1 MNDLPIWLLLASIF
15 ILLILSAF
23 FSGSETSMMAINRY
37 RLKYLAK
44 EKNKAAIRIEK
55 LLRRP
60 DRLLGIILIGNN
72 FVNILASALT
82 TILFMKLY
90 GDVGVLIG
98 SILLTIVILI
108 FSEVTPKTFA
118 AIKPEPLAF
127 FSSFPL
133 KILQKALFP
142 LVSVINYFSNFLLRF
157 LGINRTENNGE
168 DVSPEELKAILET
181 SGDLIPTRYQDMLLS
196 ILELDKIS
204 IEEVMTQRSE
214 IIGIDLSDN
223 FNEILEQLQKNQ
235 VDFLPIFDQNL
246 DELRGMLDLYGITNF
261 LSQDH
266 KDLDNLVE
274 VSDDAYFIPENTS
287 LSQQLFN
294 FQKERKRV
302 GIVIDEY
309 GSVKGLLSLED
320 ILGEIVGELAKN
332 NDDSKFEIMEQRD
345 GSFLIDASV
354 PIREINRKLQCDLPL
369 NGPRTLNGLIL
380 EQIETIPEAN
390 VSMTIQNVMIETVLV
405 RNNMIKIARLF
416 KSTEEEDSED

>member
-133 KILQKALFP
+133 KILQKVLFP

-157 LGINRTENNGE
+157 LGINRTENDGE

-214 IIGIDLSDN
+214 IIGIDLSDD

-246 DELRGMLDLYGITNF
+246 DDLRGMLDLYGITNF

-274 VSDDAYFIPENTS
+274 ASEDSYFIPENTS

-390 VSMTIQNVMIETVLV
+390 VSITIQNVIIETVLV

>member
-1 MNDLPIWLLLASIF
+1 
-15 ILLILSAF
+15 
-23 FSGSETSMMAINRY
+23 MAINRY
-37 RLKYLAK
+37 RLKYLAR
-44 EKNKAAIRIEK
+44 EKNKSAIRIEK

-82 TILFMKLY
+82 TILFIKLY

-127 FSSFPL
+127 FSSLPL
-133 KILQKALFP
+133 KILQKLLFP
-142 LVSVINYFSNFLLRF
+142 LVSVINYFSNFLLKF
-157 LGINRTENNGE
+157 LGINKTENESE

-181 SGDLIPTRYQDMLLS
+181 SGDLIPARYQDMLLS

-214 IIGIDLSDN
+214 IIGIDLSDD
-223 FNEILEQLQKNQ
+223 FDEILEQLQKNQ

-261 LSQDH
+261 LSQEV

-345 GSFLIDASV
+345 GSFLIDASI
-354 PIREINRKLQCDLPL
+354 PIREINRKLECDLPL

-380 EQIETIPEAN
+380 EQIGTIPDAN
-390 VSMTIQNVMIETVLV
+390 VSISIQDTIIETVLV
-405 RNNMIKIARLF
+405 RNNMIKIARLL
-416 KSTEEEDSED
+416 KTTAEVDG

>member
-133 KILQKALFP
+133 KILQKVLFP

-157 LGINRTENNGE
+157 LGINRTENDGE

-214 IIGIDLSDN
+214 IIGIDLSDD

-235 VDFLPIFDQNL
+235 VDFLPIFDQSL
-246 DELRGMLDLYGITNF
+246 DDLRGMLDLYGITNF

-274 VSDDAYFIPENTS
+274 ASDDAYFIPENTS

-390 VSMTIQNVMIETVLV
+390 VSITIQNVIIETVLV

-416 KSTEEEDSED
+416 KSTEEEESED

>member
-1 MNDLPIWLLLASIF
+1 
-15 ILLILSAF
+15 
-23 FSGSETSMMAINRY
+23 MMAINRY

-133 KILQKALFP
+133 KILQKVLFP

-157 LGINRTENNGE
+157 LGINRTENDGE

-214 IIGIDLSDN
+214 IIGIDLSDD

-246 DELRGMLDLYGITNF
+246 DDLRGMLDLYGITNF

-274 VSDDAYFIPENTS
+274 ASEDSYFIPENTS

-390 VSMTIQNVMIETVLV
+390 VSITIQNVIIETVLV

>member
-1 MNDLPIWLLLASIF
+1 
-15 ILLILSAF
+15 
-23 FSGSETSMMAINRY
+23 MAINRY
-37 RLKYLAK
+37 RLKYLAR
-44 EKNKAAIRIEK
+44 EKNKSAIRIEK

-82 TILFMKLY
+82 TILFIKLY

-127 FSSFPL
+127 FSSLPL
-133 KILQKALFP
+133 KILQKLLFP

-157 LGINRTENNGE
+157 LGINKTENENE

-181 SGDLIPTRYQDMLLS
+181 SGDLIPARYQDMLLS

-214 IIGIDLSDN
+214 IIGIDLSDD
-223 FNEILEQLQKNQ
+223 FDEILEQLQKNQ

-261 LSQDH
+261 LSQEI

-345 GSFLIDASV
+345 GSFLIDASI
-354 PIREINRKLQCDLPL
+354 PIREINRKLECDLPL

-380 EQIETIPEAN
+380 EQIGTIPDAN
-390 VSMTIQNVMIETVLV
+390 VSISIQDTIIETVLV
-405 RNNMIKIARLF
+405 RNNMIKIARLL
-416 KSTEEEDSED
+416 KTAEVED

>member
-1 MNDLPIWLLLASIF
+1 
-15 ILLILSAF
+15 
-23 FSGSETSMMAINRY
+23 MAINRY

-44 EKNKAAIRIEK
+44 EKNRAAIRIEK

-133 KILQKALFP
+133 KILQKVLFP

-157 LGINRTENNGE
+157 LGINRTENDGE

-214 IIGIDLSDN
+214 IIGIDLSDD

-246 DELRGMLDLYGITNF
+246 DDLRGMLDLYGITNF

-274 VSDDAYFIPENTS
+274 ASEESYFIPENTS

-354 PIREINRKLQCDLPL
+354 PIREINKKLQCDLPL

-390 VSMTIQNVMIETVLV
+390 VSITIQNVIIETVLV

>member
-1 MNDLPIWLLLASIF
+1 
-15 ILLILSAF
+15 
-23 FSGSETSMMAINRY
+23 MAINRY

-44 EKNKAAIRIEK
+44 EKNRAAIRIEK
-55 LLRRP
+55 LLKRP

-127 FSSFPL
+127 FSSLPL
-133 KILQKALFP
+133 KILQKLLFP
-142 LVSVINYFSNFLLRF
+142 LVSIINYFSNFLLRF
-157 LGINRTENNGE
+157 LGINKTENESE

-181 SGDLIPTRYQDMLLS
+181 SGDLIPARYQDMLLS

-214 IIGIDLSDN
+214 IIGIDLSDD
-223 FNEILEQLQKNQ
+223 FEEILEQLQKNQ
-235 VDFLPIFDQNL
+235 VDFLPVFDQNL
-246 DELRGMLDLYGITNF
+246 DNLRGMLDLYGITNF
-261 LSQDH
+261 LSLEV
-266 KDLDNLVE
+266 KDLDNLVD
-274 VSDDAYFIPENTS
+274 VSDEAYFIPENTS

-345 GSFLIDASV
+345 GSFLIDASI
-354 PIREINRKLQCDLPL
+354 PIREINRKLDCDLPL
-369 NGPRTLNGLIL
+369 SGPRTLNGLIL

-390 VSMTIQNVMIETVLV
+390 VSINIQNTVIETVLV

-416 KSTEEEDSED
+416 KSTEVEDSKD

>member
-1 MNDLPIWLLLASIF
+1 
-15 ILLILSAF
+15 
-23 FSGSETSMMAINRY
+23 MAINRY

-44 EKNKAAIRIEK
+44 EKNRAAIRIEK
-55 LLRRP
+55 LLKRP

-127 FSSFPL
+127 FSSLPL
-133 KILQKALFP
+133 KILQKLLFP
-142 LVSVINYFSNFLLRF
+142 LVSIINYFSNFLLRF
-157 LGINRTENNGE
+157 LGINKTENESE

-214 IIGIDLSDN
+214 IIGIDLSDD
-223 FNEILEQLQKNQ
+223 FEEILEQLQKNQ
-235 VDFLPIFDQNL
+235 VDFLPVFDQNL
-246 DELRGMLDLYGITNF
+246 DNLRGMLDLYGITNF
-261 LSQDH
+261 LSLEV
-266 KDLDNLVE
+266 KDLDNLVD
-274 VSDDAYFIPENTS
+274 VSDEAYFIPENTS

-345 GSFLIDASV
+345 GSFLIDASI
-354 PIREINRKLQCDLPL
+354 PIREINRKLDCDLPL
-369 NGPRTLNGLIL
+369 SGPRTLNGLIL

-390 VSMTIQNVMIETVLV
+390 VSINIRNTVIETVLV

-416 KSTEEEDSED
+416 KSTEVEDSED

>member
-1 MNDLPIWLLLASIF
+1 
-15 ILLILSAF
+15 
-23 FSGSETSMMAINRY
+23 
-37 RLKYLAK
+37 
-44 EKNKAAIRIEK
+44 
-55 LLRRP
+55 
-60 DRLLGIILIGNN
+60 
-72 FVNILASALT
+72 
-82 TILFMKLY
+82 MKLY

-133 KILQKALFP
+133 KILQKVLFP

-157 LGINRTENNGE
+157 LGINRTENDGE

-214 IIGIDLSDN
+214 IIGIDLSDD

-246 DELRGMLDLYGITNF
+246 DGTLIQKY
-261 LSQDH
+261 H
-266 KDLDNLVE
+266 K
-274 VSDDAYFIPENTS
+274 I
-287 LSQQLFN
+287 
-294 FQKERKRV
+294 
-302 GIVIDEY
+302 I
-309 GSVKGLLSLED
+309 
-320 ILGEIVGELAKN
+320 
-332 NDDSKFEIMEQRD
+332 EIMEQRD

-390 VSMTIQNVMIETVLV
+390 VSITIQNVIIETVLV

-416 KSTEEEDSED
+416 NATEEEDSED

>member
-133 KILQKALFP
+133 KILQKVLFP

-157 LGINRTENNGE
+157 LGINRTENDGE

-214 IIGIDLSDN
+214 IIGIDLSDD

-246 DELRGMLDLYGITNF
+246 DDLRGMLDLYGITNF
-261 LSQDH
+261 LSQDN

-274 VSDDAYFIPENTS
+274 ASEDAYFIPENTS

-390 VSMTIQNVMIETVLV
+390 VSITIQNVIIETVLV

>member
-1 MNDLPIWLLLASIF
+1 
-15 ILLILSAF
+15 
-23 FSGSETSMMAINRY
+23 MAINRY
-37 RLKYLAK
+37 RLKYLAR
-44 EKNKAAIRIEK
+44 EKNKSAIRIEK

-82 TILFMKLY
+82 TILFIKLY

-127 FSSFPL
+127 FSSLPL
-133 KILQKALFP
+133 KILQKLLFP
-142 LVSVINYFSNFLLRF
+142 LVSVINYFSNFLLKF
-157 LGINRTENNGE
+157 LGINKTENESE

-181 SGDLIPTRYQDMLLS
+181 SGDLIPARYQDMLLS

-214 IIGIDLSDN
+214 IIGIDLSDD
-223 FNEILEQLQKNQ
+223 FDEILDQLQKNQ
-235 VDFLPIFDQNL
+235 VDFLPMFDQNL
-246 DELRGMLDLYGITNF
+246 DDLRGMLDLYGITNF
-261 LSQDH
+261 LSLAE
-266 KDLDNLVE
+266 KDLDNLVD
-274 VSDDAYFIPENTS
+274 VSSEAYFIPENTS

-332 NDDSKFEIMEQRD
+332 TDDSKFEIMEQRD
-345 GSFLIDASV
+345 GSFLIDASI
-354 PIREINRKLQCDLPL
+354 PIREINRKLECDLPL

-390 VSMTIQNVMIETVLV
+390 VSINVQNTIIETVLV
-405 RNNMIKIARLF
+405 RNNMIKIARLI
-416 KSTEEEDSED
+416 KTTEEEVSED

>member
-1 MNDLPIWLLLASIF
+1 
-15 ILLILSAF
+15 
-23 FSGSETSMMAINRY
+23 MAINRY

-44 EKNKAAIRIEK
+44 EKNRAAIRIEK
-55 LLRRP
+55 LLKRP

-98 SILLTIVILI
+98 SILLTIIILI

-127 FSSFPL
+127 FSSLPL
-133 KILQKALFP
+133 KILQKILFP
-142 LVSVINYFSNFLLRF
+142 LVSIINYFSNFLLRF
-157 LGINRTENNGE
+157 LGINKTENESE

-204 IEEVMTQRSE
+204 IEEVMTQRLE
-214 IIGIDLSDN
+214 IIGIDLSDD
-223 FNEILEQLQKNQ
+223 FEGILEQLQKNQ
-235 VDFLPIFDQNL
+235 VDFLPVFDKNL
-246 DELRGMLDLYGITNF
+246 DDLRGILDLYGITNF
-261 LSQDH
+261 LSLEV
-266 KDLDNLVE
+266 KDLDNLVD
-274 VSDDAYFIPENTS
+274 VSDEAYFIPENTS

-345 GSFLIDASV
+345 GSFLIDASI
-354 PIREINRKLQCDLPL
+354 PIREINRKLNCDLPL
-369 NGPRTLNGLIL
+369 SGPRTLNGLIL

-390 VSMTIQNVMIETVLV
+390 VSININNTVIETVLV

-416 KSTEEEDSED
+416 KSTEEEESED

>member
-1 MNDLPIWLLLASIF
+1 
-15 ILLILSAF
+15 
-23 FSGSETSMMAINRY
+23 MAINRY

-44 EKNKAAIRIEK
+44 EKNRAAIRIEK

-127 FSSFPL
+127 FSSLPL
-133 KILQKALFP
+133 KVLQKLLFP
-142 LVSVINYFSNFLLRF
+142 LVSIINYFSNFLLKF
-157 LGINRTENNGE
+157 LGINKTENESE
-168 DVSPEELKAILET
+168 DVSPEELKAVLET
-181 SGDLIPTRYQDMLLS
+181 SGDLIPARYQDMLLS

-214 IIGIDLSDN
+214 IIGIDLSDD
-223 FNEILEQLQKNQ
+223 FNEVLEQLQKNQ
-235 VDFLPIFDQNL
+235 VDFLPVFDQNL
-246 DELRGMLDLYGITNF
+246 DDLRGMLDLYGITNF
-261 LSQDH
+261 LSLDE
-266 KDLDNLVE
+266 KDLDKLID
-274 VSDDAYFIPENTS
+274 VSDEAYFIPENTS

-320 ILGEIVGELAKN
+320 ILGEIVGELAKS

-345 GSFLIDASV
+345 GSYLIDASI
-354 PIREINRKLQCDLPL
+354 PIREINRKLECDLPL

-390 VSMTIQNVMIETVLV
+390 VSINIQNTIIETVLV

-416 KSTEEEDSED
+416 KSSDEEDTEA

>member
-133 KILQKALFP
+133 KILQKVLFP

-157 LGINRTENNGE
+157 LGINRTENDGE

-287 LSQQLFN
+287 LSHQLFN

>member
-1 MNDLPIWLLLASIF
+1 
-15 ILLILSAF
+15 
-23 FSGSETSMMAINRY
+23 MAINRY

-44 EKNKAAIRIEK
+44 EKNRAAIRIEK

-127 FSSFPL
+127 FSSLPL
-133 KILQKALFP
+133 KVLQKLLFP
-142 LVSVINYFSNFLLRF
+142 LVSIINYFSNFLLKF
-157 LGINRTENNGE
+157 LGINKTENESE
-168 DVSPEELKAILET
+168 DVSPEELKAVLET
-181 SGDLIPTRYQDMLLS
+181 SGDLIPARYQDMLLS

-214 IIGIDLSDN
+214 IIGIDLSDD
-223 FNEILEQLQKNQ
+223 FNEVLEQLQKNQ
-235 VDFLPIFDQNL
+235 VDFLPVFDQNL
-246 DELRGMLDLYGITNF
+246 DDLRGMLDLYGITNF
-261 LSQDH
+261 LSLDE
-266 KDLDNLVE
+266 KDLDKLID
-274 VSDDAYFIPENTS
+274 VSDEAYFIPENTS

-320 ILGEIVGELAKN
+320 ILGEIVGELAKS

-345 GSFLIDASV
+345 GSYLIDASI
-354 PIREINRKLQCDLPL
+354 PIREINRKLECDLPL

-390 VSMTIQNVMIETVLV
+390 VSISIQNTIIETVLV

-416 KSTEEEDSED
+416 KSSDEEDTEA

>member
-1 MNDLPIWLLLASIF
+1 
-15 ILLILSAF
+15 
-23 FSGSETSMMAINRY
+23 MMAINRY
-37 RLKYLAK
+37 RLKYLAR
-44 EKNKAAIRIEK
+44 EKNKSAIRIEK

-82 TILFMKLY
+82 TILFIKLY

-127 FSSFPL
+127 FSSLPL
-133 KILQKALFP
+133 KILQKLLFP
-142 LVSVINYFSNFLLRF
+142 LVSVINYFSNFLLKF
-157 LGINRTENNGE
+157 LGINKTENESE

-181 SGDLIPTRYQDMLLS
+181 SGDLIPARYQDMLLS

-214 IIGIDLSDN
+214 IIGIDLSDD
-223 FNEILEQLQKNQ
+223 FDEILEQLQKNQ

-246 DELRGMLDLYGITNF
+246 DELRGMIDLYGITNF
-261 LSQDH
+261 LSQEV

-345 GSFLIDASV
+345 GSFLIDASI
-354 PIREINRKLQCDLPL
+354 PIREINRKLECDLPL

-380 EQIETIPEAN
+380 EQIGTIPEAN
-390 VSMTIQNVMIETVLV
+390 VSINIQDTIIETVLV
-405 RNNMIKIARLF
+405 RNNMIKIARLL
-416 KSTEEEDSED
+416 KTTEVEN

>member
-1 MNDLPIWLLLASIF
+1 
-15 ILLILSAF
+15 
-23 FSGSETSMMAINRY
+23 MAINRY

-44 EKNKAAIRIEK
+44 EKNRAAIRIEK
-55 LLRRP
+55 LLKRP

-127 FSSFPL
+127 FSSLPL
-133 KILQKALFP
+133 KILQKILFP
-142 LVSVINYFSNFLLRF
+142 LVSIINYFSNFLLRF
-157 LGINRTENNGE
+157 LGINKTENESE

-214 IIGIDLSDN
+214 IIGIDLSDD
-223 FNEILEQLQKNQ
+223 FEEILEQLQKNQ
-235 VDFLPIFDQNL
+235 VDFLPVFDQNL
-246 DELRGMLDLYGITNF
+246 DDLRGILDLYGVTNF
-261 LSQDH
+261 LSLEV
-266 KDLDNLVE
+266 KDLDNLVD
-274 VSDDAYFIPENTS
+274 VSDEAYFIPENTS

-345 GSFLIDASV
+345 GSFLIDASI
-354 PIREINRKLQCDLPL
+354 PIREINRKLGCDLPL
-369 NGPRTLNGLIL
+369 SGPRTLNGLIL

-390 VSMTIQNVMIETVLV
+390 VSITIQNTVIETVLV

-416 KSTEEEDSED
+416 KSPEEEDSED

>member
-1 MNDLPIWLLLASIF
+1 
-15 ILLILSAF
+15 
-23 FSGSETSMMAINRY
+23 MAINRY

-44 EKNKAAIRIEK
+44 EKNRAAIRIEK
-55 LLRRP
+55 LLKRP

-127 FSSFPL
+127 FSSLPL
-133 KILQKALFP
+133 KILQKLLFP
-142 LVSVINYFSNFLLRF
+142 LVSIINYFSNFLLRF
-157 LGINRTENNGE
+157 LGINKTENESE

-214 IIGIDLSDN
+214 IIGIDLSDD
-223 FNEILEQLQKNQ
+223 FEEILEQLQKNQ
-235 VDFLPIFDQNL
+235 VDFLPVFDQNL
-246 DELRGMLDLYGITNF
+246 DDLRGMLDLYGITNF
-261 LSQDH
+261 LSLEV
-266 KDLDNLVE
+266 KDLDNLVD
-274 VSDDAYFIPENTS
+274 VSDEAYFIPENTS

-345 GSFLIDASV
+345 GSFLIDASI
-354 PIREINRKLQCDLPL
+354 PIREINRKLDCDLPL
-369 NGPRTLNGLIL
+369 SGPRTLNGLIL

-390 VSMTIQNVMIETVLV
+390 VSINIQNTVIETVLV

-416 KSTEEEDSED
+416 KSTEVEDSED

>member
-1 MNDLPIWLLLASIF
+1 
-15 ILLILSAF
+15 
-23 FSGSETSMMAINRY
+23 MAINRY

-44 EKNKAAIRIEK
+44 EKNRAAIRIEK
-55 LLRRP
+55 LLKRP

-127 FSSFPL
+127 FSSLPL
-133 KILQKALFP
+133 KILQKILFP
-142 LVSVINYFSNFLLRF
+142 LVSIINYFSNFLLRF
-157 LGINRTENNGE
+157 LGINKTENESE

-214 IIGIDLSDN
+214 IIGIDLSDD
-223 FNEILEQLQKNQ
+223 FEEILEQLQKNQ
-235 VDFLPIFDQNL
+235 VDFLPVFDQNL
-246 DELRGMLDLYGITNF
+246 DDLRGMLDLYGITNF
-261 LSQDH
+261 LSLEV
-266 KDLDNLVE
+266 KDLDNLVD
-274 VSDDAYFIPENTS
+274 VSDEAYFIPENTS

-345 GSFLIDASV
+345 GSFLIDASI
-354 PIREINRKLQCDLPL
+354 PIREINRKLDCDLPL
-369 NGPRTLNGLIL
+369 SGPRTLNGLIL

-390 VSMTIQNVMIETVLV
+390 VSITIQNTVIETVLV

-416 KSTEEEDSED
+416 KSPEEEDSED

>member
-1 MNDLPIWLLLASIF
+1 
-15 ILLILSAF
+15 
-23 FSGSETSMMAINRY
+23 MAINRY

-44 EKNKAAIRIEK
+44 EKNRAAIRIEK

-133 KILQKALFP
+133 KILQKVLFP

-157 LGINRTENNGE
+157 LGINRTENDGE
-168 DVSPEELKAILET
+168 DVSPEELKAVLET

-214 IIGIDLSDN
+214 IIGIDLSDD
-223 FNEILEQLQKNQ
+223 FEEILEQLQKNQ

-246 DELRGMLDLYGITNF
+246 DDLRGMLDLYGITNF

-274 VSDDAYFIPENTS
+274 ASEDSYFIPENTS

-345 GSFLIDASV
+345 GSFLIDASI

-390 VSMTIQNVMIETVLV
+390 VSITIQNVIIETVLV

>member
-1 MNDLPIWLLLASIF
+1 
-15 ILLILSAF
+15 
-23 FSGSETSMMAINRY
+23 MAINRY
-37 RLKYLAK
+37 RLKYLAR
-44 EKNKAAIRIEK
+44 EKNKSAIRIEK

-82 TILFMKLY
+82 TILFIKLY

-127 FSSFPL
+127 FSSLPL
-133 KILQKALFP
+133 KILQKLLFP
-142 LVSVINYFSNFLLRF
+142 LVSVINYFSNFLLKF
-157 LGINRTENNGE
+157 LGINKTENESE

-181 SGDLIPTRYQDMLLS
+181 SGDLIPARYQDMLLS

-214 IIGIDLSDN
+214 IIGIDLSDD
-223 FNEILEQLQKNQ
+223 FDEILEQLQKNQ

-261 LSQDH
+261 LSQEV

-345 GSFLIDASV
+345 GSFLIDASI
-354 PIREINRKLQCDLPL
+354 PIREINRKLECDLPL

-380 EQIETIPEAN
+380 EQIGTIPDAN
-390 VSMTIQNVMIETVLV
+390 VSISIQDTIIETVLV
-405 RNNMIKIARLF
+405 RNNMIKIARLL
-416 KSTEEEDSED
+416 KTAEVED

>member
-1 MNDLPIWLLLASIF
+1 
-15 ILLILSAF
+15 
-23 FSGSETSMMAINRY
+23 MAINRY
-37 RLKYLAK
+37 RLKYLAR
-44 EKNKAAIRIEK
+44 EKNKSAIRIEK
-55 LLRRP
+55 LLKRP

-82 TILFMKLY
+82 TILFIKLY

-127 FSSFPL
+127 FSSLPL
-133 KILQKALFP
+133 KILQKLLFP
-142 LVSVINYFSNFLLRF
+142 LVSVINYFSNFLLKF
-157 LGINRTENNGE
+157 LGINKTENEGE

-214 IIGIDLSDN
+214 IIGIDLSDD
-223 FNEILEQLQKNQ
+223 FDEILEQLQKNQ
-235 VDFLPIFDQNL
+235 VDFLPMFDQNL
-246 DELRGMLDLYGITNF
+246 DDLRGMLDLYGITNF
-261 LSQDH
+261 LSLAE
-266 KDLDNLVE
+266 KDLDNLVD
-274 VSDDAYFIPENTS
+274 VSSEAYFIPENTS

-332 NDDSKFEIMEQRD
+332 TDDSKFEIMEQRD
-345 GSFLIDASV
+345 GSFLIDASI
-354 PIREINRKLQCDLPL
+354 PIREINRKLECDLPL

-390 VSMTIQNVMIETVLV
+390 VSINVQNTIIETVLV
-405 RNNMIKIARLF
+405 RNNMIKIARLI
-416 KSTEEEDSED
+416 KSTEEEVSED

>member
-1 MNDLPIWLLLASIF
+1 
-15 ILLILSAF
+15 
-23 FSGSETSMMAINRY
+23 MAINRY

-44 EKNKAAIRIEK
+44 EKNRAAIRIEK
-55 LLRRP
+55 LLKRP

-90 GDVGVLIG
+90 GDLGVLIG

-127 FSSFPL
+127 FSSLPL
-133 KILQKALFP
+133 KILQKILFP
-142 LVSVINYFSNFLLRF
+142 LVSIINYFSNFLLRF
-157 LGINRTENNGE
+157 LGINKTENESE

-214 IIGIDLSDN
+214 IIGIDLSDD
-223 FNEILEQLQKNQ
+223 FEEILEQLQKNQ
-235 VDFLPIFDQNL
+235 VDFLPVFDQNL
-246 DELRGMLDLYGITNF
+246 DDLRGMLDLYGITNF
-261 LSQDH
+261 LSLEV
-266 KDLDNLVE
+266 KDLDNLVD
-274 VSDDAYFIPENTS
+274 VSDEAYFIPENTS

-345 GSFLIDASV
+345 GSFLIDASI
-354 PIREINRKLQCDLPL
+354 PIREINRKLGCDLPL
-369 NGPRTLNGLIL
+369 SGPRTLNGLIL

-390 VSMTIQNVMIETVLV
+390 VSITIQNTVIETVLV

-416 KSTEEEDSED
+416 KSPEEEDSED

>member
-1 MNDLPIWLLLASIF
+1 
-15 ILLILSAF
+15 
-23 FSGSETSMMAINRY
+23 MAINRY
-37 RLKYLAK
+37 RLKYLAR
-44 EKNKAAIRIEK
+44 EKNKSAIRIEK

-82 TILFMKLY
+82 TILFIKLY

-127 FSSFPL
+127 FSSLPL
-133 KILQKALFP
+133 KILQKLLFP
-142 LVSVINYFSNFLLRF
+142 LVSVINYFSNFLLKF
-157 LGINRTENNGE
+157 LGINKTENESE

-181 SGDLIPTRYQDMLLS
+181 SGDLIPARYQDMLLS

-214 IIGIDLSDN
+214 IIGIDLSDD
-223 FNEILEQLQKNQ
+223 FDEILEQLQKNQ

-261 LSQDH
+261 LSQEI

-345 GSFLIDASV
+345 GSFLIDASI
-354 PIREINRKLQCDLPL
+354 PIREINRKLECDLPL

-380 EQIETIPEAN
+380 EQIGTIPDAN
-390 VSMTIQNVMIETVLV
+390 VSISIQDTIIETVLV
-405 RNNMIKIARLF
+405 RNNMIKIARLL
-416 KSTEEEDSED
+416 KTAEVED

>member
-1 MNDLPIWLLLASIF
+1 
-15 ILLILSAF
+15 
-23 FSGSETSMMAINRY
+23 MAINRY

-44 EKNKAAIRIEK
+44 EKNRAAIRIEK
-55 LLRRP
+55 LLKRP

-127 FSSFPL
+127 FSSLPL
-133 KILQKALFP
+133 KILQKLLFP
-142 LVSVINYFSNFLLRF
+142 LVSIINYFSNFLLRF
-157 LGINRTENNGE
+157 LGINKTENESE

-181 SGDLIPTRYQDMLLS
+181 SGDLIPARYQDMLLS

-214 IIGIDLSDN
+214 IIGIDLSDD
-223 FNEILEQLQKNQ
+223 FEEILEQLQKNQ
-235 VDFLPIFDQNL
+235 VDFLPVFDQNL
-246 DELRGMLDLYGITNF
+246 DNLRGMLDLYGITNF
-261 LSQDH
+261 LSLEV
-266 KDLDNLVE
+266 KDLDNLVD
-274 VSDDAYFIPENTS
+274 VSDEAYFIPENTS

-345 GSFLIDASV
+345 GSFLIDASI
-354 PIREINRKLQCDLPL
+354 PIREINRKLDCDLPL
-369 NGPRTLNGLIL
+369 SGPRTLNGLIL

-390 VSMTIQNVMIETVLV
+390 VSINIQNTVIETVLV

-416 KSTEEEDSED
+416 KSTEVEDSED

>member
-1 MNDLPIWLLLASIF
+1 
-15 ILLILSAF
+15 
-23 FSGSETSMMAINRY
+23 MAINRY

-44 EKNKAAIRIEK
+44 EKNRAAIRIEK

-108 FSEVTPKTFA
+108 FSEATPKTFA

-133 KILQKALFP
+133 KILQKVLFP

-157 LGINRTENNGE
+157 LGINRTENDGE

-214 IIGIDLSDN
+214 IIGIDLSDD
-223 FNEILEQLQKNQ
+223 FEEILEQLQKNQ

-246 DELRGMLDLYGITNF
+246 DDLRGMLDLYGITNF

-274 VSDDAYFIPENTS
+274 ASEDSYFIPENTS

-390 VSMTIQNVMIETVLV
+390 VSITIQNVIIETVLV

>member
-1 MNDLPIWLLLASIF
+1 
-15 ILLILSAF
+15 
-23 FSGSETSMMAINRY
+23 MAINRY

-44 EKNKAAIRIEK
+44 EKNRAAIRIEK

-133 KILQKALFP
+133 KILQKVLFP

-157 LGINRTENNGE
+157 LGINRTENDGE

-214 IIGIDLSDN
+214 IIGIDLSDD

-246 DELRGMLDLYGITNF
+246 DDLRGMLDL
-261 LSQDH
+261 
-266 KDLDNLVE
+266 
-274 VSDDAYFIPENTS
+274 
-287 LSQQLFN
+287 
-294 FQKERKRV
+294 
-302 GIVIDEY
+302 
-309 GSVKGLLSLED
+309 
-320 ILGEIVGELAKN
+320 
-332 NDDSKFEIMEQRD
+332 
-345 GSFLIDASV
+345 
-354 PIREINRKLQCDLPL
+354 
-369 NGPRTLNGLIL
+369 
-380 EQIETIPEAN
+380 
-390 VSMTIQNVMIETVLV
+390 
-405 RNNMIKIARLF
+405 
-416 KSTEEEDSED
+416 

>member
-1 MNDLPIWLLLASIF
+1 
-15 ILLILSAF
+15 
-23 FSGSETSMMAINRY
+23 MMAINRY
-37 RLKYLAK
+37 RLKYLAR
-44 EKNKAAIRIEK
+44 EKNKSAIRIEK

-82 TILFMKLY
+82 TILFIKLY

-127 FSSFPL
+127 FSSLPL
-133 KILQKALFP
+133 KILQKLLFP
-142 LVSVINYFSNFLLRF
+142 LVSVINYFSNFLLKF
-157 LGINRTENNGE
+157 LGINKTENESE

-181 SGDLIPTRYQDMLLS
+181 SGDLIPARYQDMLLS

-214 IIGIDLSDN
+214 IIGIDLSDD
-223 FNEILEQLQKNQ
+223 FDEILEQLQKNQ

-261 LSQDH
+261 LSQEI

-345 GSFLIDASV
+345 GSFLIDASI
-354 PIREINRKLQCDLPL
+354 PIREINRKLECDLPL

-380 EQIETIPEAN
+380 EQIGTIPDAN
-390 VSMTIQNVMIETVLV
+390 VSISIQDTIIETVLV
-405 RNNMIKIARLF
+405 RNNMIKIARLL
-416 KSTEEEDSED
+416 KTAEVED

>member
-1 MNDLPIWLLLASIF
+1 
-15 ILLILSAF
+15 
-23 FSGSETSMMAINRY
+23 MAINRY

-44 EKNKAAIRIEK
+44 EKNRAAIRIEK
-55 LLRRP
+55 LLKRP

-127 FSSFPL
+127 FSSLPL
-133 KILQKALFP
+133 KILQKILFP
-142 LVSVINYFSNFLLRF
+142 LVSIINYFSNFLLRF
-157 LGINRTENNGE
+157 LGINKTENESE

-214 IIGIDLSDN
+214 IIGIDLSDD
-223 FNEILEQLQKNQ
+223 FEEILEQLQKNQ
-235 VDFLPIFDQNL
+235 VDFLPVFDQNL
-246 DELRGMLDLYGITNF
+246 DDLRGMLDLYGITNF
-261 LSQDH
+261 LSLEV
-266 KDLDNLVE
+266 KDLDNLVD
-274 VSDDAYFIPENTS
+274 VSDEAYFIPENTS

-345 GSFLIDASV
+345 GSFLIDASI
-354 PIREINRKLQCDLPL
+354 PIREINRKLGCDLPL
-369 NGPRTLNGLIL
+369 SGPRTLNGLIL

-390 VSMTIQNVMIETVLV
+390 VSINIQNTVIETVLV

-416 KSTEEEDSED
+416 KSPEEEDSED

>member
-1 MNDLPIWLLLASIF
+1 
-15 ILLILSAF
+15 
-23 FSGSETSMMAINRY
+23 MAINRY

-44 EKNKAAIRIEK
+44 EKNRAAIRIEK
-55 LLRRP
+55 LLKRP

-127 FSSFPL
+127 FSSLPL
-133 KILQKALFP
+133 KILQKILFP
-142 LVSVINYFSNFLLRF
+142 LVSIINYFSNFLLRF
-157 LGINRTENNGE
+157 LGINKTENESE

-214 IIGIDLSDN
+214 IIGIDLSDD
-223 FNEILEQLQKNQ
+223 FEEILEQLQKNQ
-235 VDFLPIFDQNL
+235 VDFLPVFDQNL
-246 DELRGMLDLYGITNF
+246 DDLRGMLDLYGITNF
-261 LSQDH
+261 LSLEV
-266 KDLDNLVE
+266 KDLDNLVD
-274 VSDDAYFIPENTS
+274 VSDEAYFIPENTS

-345 GSFLIDASV
+345 GSFLIDASI
-354 PIREINRKLQCDLPL
+354 PIREINRKLGCDLPL
-369 NGPRTLNGLIL
+369 SGPRTLNGLIL

-390 VSMTIQNVMIETVLV
+390 VSININNTVIETVLV

>member
-1 MNDLPIWLLLASIF
+1 
-15 ILLILSAF
+15 
-23 FSGSETSMMAINRY
+23 MAINRY

-44 EKNKAAIRIEK
+44 EKNRAAIRIEK
-55 LLRRP
+55 LLKRP

-127 FSSFPL
+127 FSSLPL
-133 KILQKALFP
+133 KILQKILFP
-142 LVSVINYFSNFLLRF
+142 LVSIINYFSNFLLRF
-157 LGINRTENNGE
+157 LGINKTENESE

-214 IIGIDLSDN
+214 IIGIDLSDD
-223 FNEILEQLQKNQ
+223 FEEILEQLQKNQ
-235 VDFLPIFDQNL
+235 VDFLPVFDQNL
-246 DELRGMLDLYGITNF
+246 DDLRGMLDLYGITNF
-261 LSQDH
+261 LSLEV
-266 KDLDNLVE
+266 KDLDNLVD
-274 VSDDAYFIPENTS
+274 VSDEAYFIPENTS

-345 GSFLIDASV
+345 GSFLIDASI
-354 PIREINRKLQCDLPL
+354 PIREINRKLDCDLPL
-369 NGPRTLNGLIL
+369 SGPRTLNGLIL

-390 VSMTIQNVMIETVLV
+390 VSINIQNTVIETVLV

-416 KSTEEEDSED
+416 KSTEEESED

>member
-133 KILQKALFP
+133 KILQKVLFP

-157 LGINRTENNGE
+157 LGINRTENDGE

-214 IIGIDLSDN
+214 IIGIDLSDD

-246 DELRGMLDLYGITNF
+246 DDLRGMLDLYGITNF

-266 KDLDNLVE
+266 KDLDNLLE

-354 PIREINRKLQCDLPL
+354 PIREINRKLECDLPL

-390 VSMTIQNVMIETVLV
+390 VSISIQNTIIETVLV
-405 RNNMIKIARLF
+405 RNNMIKIARLY
-416 KSTEEEDSED
+416 KSSGEEDSED

>member
-1 MNDLPIWLLLASIF
+1 
-15 ILLILSAF
+15 
-23 FSGSETSMMAINRY
+23 MAINRY

-44 EKNKAAIRIEK
+44 EKNKSAIRIEK

-127 FSSFPL
+127 FSSLPL
-133 KILQKALFP
+133 KILQKVLFP

-157 LGINRTENNGE
+157 LGINRTENDGE

-181 SGDLIPTRYQDMLLS
+181 SGDLIPARYQDMLLS

-214 IIGIDLSDN
+214 IIGIDLSDD
-223 FNEILEQLQKNQ
+223 FNELLEQLQKNQ

-246 DELRGMLDLYGITNF
+246 DDLRGILDLYGITNF

-266 KDLDNLVE
+266 KDLDSLVE
-274 VSDDAYFIPENTS
+274 ASDDAYFIPENTS

-390 VSMTIQNVMIETVLV
+390 VSITIQNVIIETVLV

>member
-133 KILQKALFP
+133 KILQKVLFP

-157 LGINRTENNGE
+157 LGINRTENDGE

-214 IIGIDLSDN
+214 IIGIDLSDD

-246 DELRGMLDLYGITNF
+246 DDLRGMLDLYGITNF

-274 VSDDAYFIPENTS
+274 AADDAYFIPENTS

-390 VSMTIQNVMIETVLV
+390 VSITIQNVIIETVLV

>member
-1 MNDLPIWLLLASIF
+1 
-15 ILLILSAF
+15 
-23 FSGSETSMMAINRY
+23 MAINRY

-44 EKNKAAIRIEK
+44 EKNRAAIRIEK

-127 FSSFPL
+127 FSSLPL
-133 KILQKALFP
+133 KVLQKLLFP
-142 LVSVINYFSNFLLRF
+142 LVSIINYFSNFLLKF
-157 LGINRTENNGE
+157 LGINKTENESE
-168 DVSPEELKAILET
+168 DVSPEELKAVLET
-181 SGDLIPTRYQDMLLS
+181 SGELIPARYQDMLLS

-214 IIGIDLSDN
+214 IIGIDLSDD
-223 FNEILEQLQKNQ
+223 FNEVLEQLQKNQ
-235 VDFLPIFDQNL
+235 VDFLPVFDQNL
-246 DELRGMLDLYGITNF
+246 DDLRGMLDLYGITNF
-261 LSQDH
+261 LSLDE
-266 KDLDNLVE
+266 KDLDKLID
-274 VSDDAYFIPENTS
+274 VSDEAYFIPENTS

-320 ILGEIVGELAKN
+320 ILGEIVGELAKS

-345 GSFLIDASV
+345 GSYLIDASI
-354 PIREINRKLQCDLPL
+354 PIREINRKLECDLPL

-390 VSMTIQNVMIETVLV
+390 VSISIQNTIIETVLV

-416 KSTEEEDSED
+416 KSSDEEDTEA

>member
-1 MNDLPIWLLLASIF
+1 
-15 ILLILSAF
+15 
-23 FSGSETSMMAINRY
+23 MAINRY

-44 EKNKAAIRIEK
+44 EKNRAAIRIEK

-133 KILQKALFP
+133 KILQKVLFP

-157 LGINRTENNGE
+157 LGINRTENDGE

-214 IIGIDLSDN
+214 IIGIDLSDD
-223 FNEILEQLQKNQ
+223 FEEILEQLQKNQ

-246 DELRGMLDLYGITNF
+246 DDLRGMLDLYGITNF

-274 VSDDAYFIPENTS
+274 ASEDSYFIPENTS

-390 VSMTIQNVMIETVLV
+390 VSITIQNVIIETVLV

-416 KSTEEEDSED
+416 KSPEEEDSED